1 MLLNILKYA
10 EQPITTKNYPAPNVT
25 VERLGNFGIDLYL
38 RCNSRSFLCTD
49 LDIFHSA
56 CLGKGTWT
64 IMPHVPPGNTLGKLP
79 FVASVLTDKQHL
91 QKTPQFPH
99 FELLGRWTWRPDGAH
114 RPDTKKCRWELIFLL
129 ETSLE
134 RKQVWILFGFLF
146 VKKFLILILFFFLVF
161 ETALGKLNIK
171 QIWRN
176 CYGKQVTKFTQKSC
190 KQNNMV
196 LVQNSPKKFRGKIY
210 CVLSIQ

>member
-1 MLLNILKYA
+1 MVLNDFSLLEIFWQCLKTFMNFTNWGMLLESSGQRPRMLLNILKYA
-10 EQPITTKNYPAPNVT
+10 EQPTTTKNYPAPNVT

-99 FELLGRWTWRPDGAH
+99 FELLDRWTWRPDGAH
-114 RPDTKKCRWELIFLL
+114 RPDTKKCR
-129 ETSLE
+129 
-134 RKQVWILFGFLF
+134 
-146 VKKFLILILFFFLVF
+146 
-161 ETALGKLNIK
+161 
-171 QIWRN
+171 
-176 CYGKQVTKFTQKSC
+176 
-190 KQNNMV
+190 
-196 LVQNSPKKFRGKIY
+196 
-210 CVLSIQ
+210 

>member
-1 MLLNILKYA
+1 MIFVLLPHPQTLGLVQRLGCHSLG
-10 EQPITTKNYPAPNVT
+10 EGSGWHLVGGDQRRCSTSCTTQDSPPTKNYPAPNVT

-114 RPDTKKCRWELIFLL
+114 RPDTKKSR
-129 ETSLE
+129 
-134 RKQVWILFGFLF
+134 
-146 VKKFLILILFFFLVF
+146 
-161 ETALGKLNIK
+161 
-171 QIWRN
+171 
-176 CYGKQVTKFTQKSC
+176 
-190 KQNNMV
+190 
-196 LVQNSPKKFRGKIY
+196 
-210 CVLSIQ
+210 